1 MQGANVEVAANF
13 VNGIAGSITRQND
26 LAGRPAAFD
35 SGERR
40 GGTGARAQQEP
51 KKSFA
56 EQRSELMIQRR
67 QAMQARFD
75 SAKEKAGGLFK

>member
-13 VNGIAGSITRQND
+13 VNGIAGSITRQGD

-40 GGTGARAQQEP
+40 GGAGARDQHEP

-56 EQRSELMIQRR
+56 EQRSELMAQRR
-67 QAMQARFD
+67 
-75 SAKEKAGGLFK
+75 